1 MIAIKEIVQ
10 QALTIGY
17 LSATAQNQIQKLL
30 QTNYDS
36 DDLDG
41 LIILQ
46 RAVITGKVK
55 QESLDQKNHA
65 SFPDKYASSNIKI
78 AYQIAAE
85 MAFAAAM
92 ALTMSHNTH
101 DQPSIGN

>member
-10 QALTIGY
+10 QALTLGY
-17 LSATAQNQIQKLL
+17 LSATAQNQIHKLL

-36 DDLDG
+36 EDLDA

-46 RAVITGKVK
+46 RAVMTGKVK
-55 QESLDQKNHA
+55 QETVYQKNYH
-65 SFPDKYASSNIKI
+65 SLPDKYASSNIKI